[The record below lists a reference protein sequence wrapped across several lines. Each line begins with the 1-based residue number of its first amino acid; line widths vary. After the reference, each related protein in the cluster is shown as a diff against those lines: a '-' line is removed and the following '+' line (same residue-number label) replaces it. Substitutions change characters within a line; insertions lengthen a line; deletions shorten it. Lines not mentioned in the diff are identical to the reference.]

1 MGTKKGKKGKGMKMK
16 KIQQR
21 ISFDYISDAAKNSK
35 LFLQLLYEIKQKS
48 VLMKEKTYRK
58 FSLMKRSENSM
69 QEHFV
74 RLFRTQQKTQKV

>member
-1 MGTKKGKKGKGMKMK
+1 MKMK

-21 ISFDYISDAAKNSK
+21 ISLDYISDAAKNSK

-69 QEHFV
+69 QGHFV
-74 RLFRTQQKTQKV
+74 RLFRTQQKTQKVFLY

>member
-35 LFLQLLYEIKQKS
+35 LFLQLLY
-48 VLMKEKTYRK
+48 
-58 FSLMKRSENSM
+58 
-69 QEHFV
+69 
-74 RLFRTQQKTQKV
+74 